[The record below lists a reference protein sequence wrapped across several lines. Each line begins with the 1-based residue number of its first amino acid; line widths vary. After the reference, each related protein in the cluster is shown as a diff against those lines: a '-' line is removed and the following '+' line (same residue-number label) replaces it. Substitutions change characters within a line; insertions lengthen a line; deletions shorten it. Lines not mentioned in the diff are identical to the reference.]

1 MKSELAKPK
10 EMFSNWKRGRKNDG
24 IENSKEREDT
34 FSLWTL
40 PEVGDNDFAF
50 VISDFRLFSFCV
62 LHPLHLHLS
71 TSLVLFLPFYS
82 LCRPLWHVLHPL
94 YLVFIFSYT
103 IGMMSVH
110 ICCCYQPNVLAC
122 ATQPNGLTIQ
132 WMRFYRALHFLAS
145 LLGEKVNGFV
155 FFHSMFYLRFFL
167 SNGGPSFFVAIL
179 FYCIFLHR
187 KNIRQ
192 FLVFFS
198 SFYEH
203 NSFNVRPPSQQ
214 RQNQVF
220 VCYCRGNYSMILRF
234 VHTAMMLDC

>member
-1 MKSELAKPK
+1 MIFVCFLCVSSTHFISISLPHWYFFYLFILCAVHYD
-10 EMFSNWKRGRKNDG
+10 MYSIHFTWYIHIFIHNWNDVSAYLLLLSTECVG
-24 IENSKEREDT
+24 VCYPTKWFNNPMNAFLSRIT
-34 FSLWTL
+34 FSC
-40 PEVGDNDFAF
+40 
-50 VISDFRLFSFCV
+50 ISPGRESQRFRF
-62 LHPLHLHLS
+62 
-71 TSLVLFLPFYS
+71 
-82 LCRPLWHVLHPL
+82 
-94 YLVFIFSYT
+94 
-103 IGMMSVH
+103 
-110 ICCCYQPNVLAC
+110 
-122 ATQPNGLTIQ
+122 
-132 WMRFYRALHFLAS
+132 
-145 LLGEKVNGFV
+145 

-192 FLVFFS
+192 FLVFFFS

-234 VHTAMMLDC
+234 VHTAMMLNC